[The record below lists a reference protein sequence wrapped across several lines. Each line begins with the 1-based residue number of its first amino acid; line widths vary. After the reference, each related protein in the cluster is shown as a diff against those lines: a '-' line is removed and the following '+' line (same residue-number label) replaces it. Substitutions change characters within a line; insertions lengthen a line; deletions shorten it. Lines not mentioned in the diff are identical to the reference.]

1 MIDVL
6 QDFLIDEAF
15 IVVAALWIIG
25 MFIKESPLEKDWL
38 IPFLLLPLGML
49 GTTSLMG
56 VTPDAILQGVV
67 VTGIAVYG
75 YQLYKQA
82 KERD

>member
-1 MIDVL
+1 MEVL
-6 QDFLIDEAF
+6 YELLIEEAF
-15 IVVAALWIIG
+15 IVVAALWIVG

-38 IPFLLLPLGML
+38 IPFLLLPLGIV

-75 YQLYKQA
+75 HELYKQA